1 MTLKVDSGT
10 GAWIGFQILFGAGI
24 GMSLE
29 QCNIAIQ
36 AVLPDDKLPVG
47 ISLAILTRS
56 LGGAIAIA
64 IGQNVFER
72 KLSLLNGVV
81 PASVI
86 SESGATDLIAN
97 VESVLGD
104 NPTAIHKV
112 LALYNNA
119 LTRTFLVSLITAAM
133 TLPFAFVIEWKSVK
147 KENREREDEKEKG
160 KRKTRASPEGQM
172 SA

>member
-1 MTLKVDSGT
+1 
-10 GAWIGFQILFGAGI
+10 
-24 GMSLE
+24 MSLE

-36 AVLPDDKLPVG
+36 AVLPDDKLAVG

-86 SESGATDLIAN
+86 GESGATDLIAN

-104 NPTAIHKV
+104 NPTAVYKV

-119 LTRTFLVSLITAAM
+119 LTRTFLVSLVTAAM

-147 KENREREDEKEKG
+147 KQNREREDEKEKG
-160 KRKTRASPEGQM
+160 KRRTRTLPEVQM
-172 SA
+172 SV